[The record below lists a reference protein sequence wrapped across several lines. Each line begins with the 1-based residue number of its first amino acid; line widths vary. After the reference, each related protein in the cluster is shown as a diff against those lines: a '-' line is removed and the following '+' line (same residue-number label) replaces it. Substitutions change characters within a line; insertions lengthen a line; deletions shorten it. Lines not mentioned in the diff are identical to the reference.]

1 MCGCKSYLI
10 IYSES
15 DALPDQIDCIIED
28 SPASFKLAQSKPK
41 QHRSLLV
48 RVFRR
53 DDAGDLGR
61 VQLPD
66 RLTFC
71 IRPAEQRL
79 GGEVRHGQEA
89 VVGGGG
95 GEVLV
100 GGGGVRDAE
109 RYVDLCFHAVREIN
123 NFRCGGFVK
132 GMISHP
138 LRKTTLLSDGQH
150 DLVGEG
156 SAGHVG
162 KQAVDVSRG
171 LLGRGWV

>member
-15 DALPDQIDCIIED
+15 DALPDQINCIIKD
-28 SPASFKLAQSKPK
+28 SPASFKLAQSEPK

-53 DDAGDLGR
+53 DDAGDLGC

-66 RLTFC
+66 RLPFW

-89 VVGGGG
+89 IVGGGG
-95 GEVLV
+95 GEVMV
-100 GGGGVRDAE
+100 GGSGVGDAE
-109 RYVDLCFHAVREIN
+109 RYVDLYFHAVRKMA
-123 NFRCGGFVK
+123 NFR
-132 GMISHP
+132 
-138 LRKTTLLSDGQH
+138 
-150 DLVGEG
+150 
-156 SAGHVG
+156 
-162 KQAVDVSRG
+162 
-171 LLGRGWV
+171 